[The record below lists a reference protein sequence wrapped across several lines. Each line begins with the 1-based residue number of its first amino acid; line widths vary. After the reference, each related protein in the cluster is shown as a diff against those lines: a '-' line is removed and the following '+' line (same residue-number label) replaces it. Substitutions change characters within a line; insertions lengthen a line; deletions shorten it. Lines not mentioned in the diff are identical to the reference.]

1 MGRSPCNGGNGAGVE
16 RRGRR
21 KMRLRTL
28 FPVVIVLLVAAV
40 VAVMVLGNGCGF
52 VSGKLFRRGNV
63 AVAAMKQV
71 PRGATE
77 FSYWSIKEVAGE
89 DITLHGIY
97 DRFTP
102 SAGVIQL
109 GKLHIE
115 RSRIQYAAKAVYE
128 ANGSREI
135 VLLGVDYNM
144 DSLKDDLAGLNWDSA
159 VYQGVDIWTP
169 PDGGQDRQPMALK
182 KGVIMMATVQDLEAS
197 IDAEKDKGVLD
208 LYEDPAMKR
217 VADNLPAGLIT
228 LVSIKTGN
236 SIPDALANGASYQKG
251 RTGTIKVTA
260 IYSFEDTPA
269 AEKSKARVEQEL
281 QEAGFDDI
289 KAVRKESLVQATGVI
304 SISDFVDDLE
314 W

>member
-1 MGRSPCNGGNGAGVE
+1 
-16 RRGRR
+16 
-21 KMRLRTL
+21 MRLKTL
-28 FPVVIVLLVAAV
+28 VPVIIVLLVAAV
-40 VAVMVLGNGCGF
+40 VAAMFLGGGSWL
-52 VSGKLFRRGNV
+52 SGKLFRRGSS
-63 AVAAMKQV
+63 AVAAMKQM

-102 SAGVIQL
+102 SAGVAQL

-128 ANGSREI
+128 GHEI

-144 DSLKDDLAGLNWDSA
+144 DSLKDDLEGLEWVPA
-159 VYQGVDIWTP
+159 VHEGVDIWTP
-169 PDGGQDRQPMALK
+169 PEDEHDRQPMALK
-182 KGVIMMATVQDLEAS
+182 KGVIMMAAVKDLEDS
-197 IDAEKDKGVLD
+197 IDAEKGKGVLD

-217 VADNLPAGLIT
+217 VVDNLPAGLIT
-228 LVSIKTGN
+228 LVSISTGD
-236 SIPDALANGASYQKG
+236 ILEDALANGASYQKG

-260 IYSFEDTPA
+260 IYTFEDTPA
-269 AEKSKARVEQEL
+269 ANDNIAAVELEL
-281 QEAGFDDI
+281 QNAGFDDI
-289 KAVRKESLVQATGVI
+289 KPVRKESLVQATGVI
-304 SISDFVDDLE
+304 SIDEFVDDLE